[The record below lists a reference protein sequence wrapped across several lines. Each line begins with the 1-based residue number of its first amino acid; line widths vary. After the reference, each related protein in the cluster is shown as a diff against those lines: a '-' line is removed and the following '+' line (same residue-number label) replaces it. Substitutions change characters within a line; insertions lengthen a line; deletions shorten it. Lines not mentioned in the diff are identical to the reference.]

1 MCTRASTRVF
11 ICMYLCAYA
20 CVLLILRPW
29 VRRGPF
35 IHARSPKCCLKAI
48 SMNHSTTIAHC
59 QFGPLGYAGFLG
71 FHFCI
76 SPINPPSC
84 SPQPPCPSSAAV
96 ENNHNKKQSQQWR
109 CHITSIARMFKP
121 AQLGRFAYF
130 PRSSCSPFFCIRTR
144 LCLWLAGCE
153 LSAR

>member
-1 MCTRASTRVF
+1 MRTCKCTCVF
-11 ICMYLCAYA
+11 ICMYSCAYA

-76 SPINPPSC
+76 SP
-84 SPQPPCPSSAAV
+84 PCPSSAAA
-96 ENNHNKKQSQQWR
+96 ENNRNKKQ
-109 CHITSIARMFKP
+109 IAAMATLSPLPEP
-121 AQLGRFAYF
+121 ARVRVACLPQ
-130 PRSSCSPFFCIRTR
+130 RSSFSCIRTR
-144 LCLWLAGCE
+144 LRLWLAGCE